1 VPTILP
7 FPQRDSEHRP
17 GPPGAFRLGYRPALD
32 GLRALAVLAVLG
44 VHSGLSWAGGGWAGV
59 DVFFVLSGF
68 LITALLLEE
77 WQRTGA
83 ISLRRFYLRR
93 ALRLLPALFVFL
105 AVCWLFARICLPHW
119 QEVLTRRG
127 VFSAL
132 GYYANW
138 RVFRHRDVHD
148 LLPHTWS
155 LSVEEQ
161 FYFLWPLALA
171 VLLRLRLG
179 RPALLGVVATAIAG
193 CAVLRGVLWH
203 GSHAFP
209 ELYMR
214 LATRADTLLIGC
226 LTALLASWG
235 LLPRAGWGRVLLRL
249 AACAALPYLG
259 CVLVWGRHTSDGW
272 YYGGYTLLAAACAV
286 LVAALVSG
294 PPRALAWLLEA
305 RPLVWLGRLSYSLYL
320 WHYPLCLVHGAYL
333 ARLGRLLGT
342 PVPEALRL
350 PLLYTAALLAAVLS
364 YYLVEQPFL
373 RLKDR
378 WRRRAVFAPG
388 VEVKRAA

>member
-1 VPTILP
+1 MPTVLA
-7 FPQRDSEHRP
+7 FPPCGSERRP
-17 GPPGAFRLGYRPALD
+17 GPAAGFRLGYRPALD

-93 ALRLLPALFVFL
+93 ALRLLPALLVFL
-105 AVCWLFARICLPHW
+105 AVCWLFARTCLSHR
-119 QEVLTRRG
+119 QEVLTRQG
-127 VFSAL
+127 VLSAL

-138 RVFRHRDVHD
+138 RIFRHPDVHD
-148 LLPHTWS
+148 LLTHTWS

-179 RPALLGVVATAIAG
+179 RPALFGLVLAGAAG
-193 CAVLRGVLWH
+193 CAVLRAWFWQ

-235 LLPRAGWGRVLLRL
+235 LLPRAGWGRALLRL
-249 AACAALPYLG
+249 AAWAALPYLG
-259 CVLVWGRHTSDGW
+259 LVLVYGRHTSDGW

-320 WHYPLCLVHGAYL
+320 WHYPLCLVHGAYV

-342 PVPEALRL
+342 PVPEVLRL
-350 PLLYTAALLAAVLS
+350 PLLYAAALLAAVLS
-364 YYLVEQPFL
+364 FYLVEQPFL
-373 RLKDR
+373 RLKNR
-378 WRRRAVFAPG
+378 WERRAGSTPA
-388 VEVKRAA
+388 VERKRAA

>member
-1 VPTILP
+1 VPTTLS
-7 FPQRDSEHRP
+7 FPQRESEGRP
-17 GPPGAFRLGYRPALD
+17 APAAGFRLGYRPALD

-83 ISLRRFYLRR
+83 VSLRRFYLRR
-93 ALRLLPALFVFL
+93 ALRLLPALVVLL
-105 AVCWLFARICLPHW
+105 AVCWLFARACLPPR
-119 QEVLTRRG
+119 QEALTRQG

-138 RVFRHRDVHD
+138 RVFRHPDVHD
-148 LLPHTWS
+148 LLTHTWS

-179 RPALLGVVATAIAG
+179 RPALLGIVAAGVGG
-193 CAVLRGVLWH
+193 CAVLRAVLWH

-214 LATRADTLLIGC
+214 LATRADTLLLGC
-226 LTALLASWG
+226 LTALLASGG
-235 LLPRAGWGRVLLRL
+235 LLPRAGWGRALLHL
-249 AACAALPYLG
+249 AAGAALLYLG
-259 CVLVWGRHTSDGW
+259 WVLVCGRHTSDGW

-320 WHYPLCLVHGAYL
+320 WHYPLCLLHAAYV
-333 ARLGRLLGT
+333 ARLGKLLGT

-350 PLLYTAALLAAVLS
+350 PLLYAAVLLAAALS
-364 YYLVEQPFL
+364 FYLVEQPFL
-373 RLKDR
+373 RLKHR
-378 WRRRAVFAPG
+378 WERRASSGQA
-388 VEVKRAA
+388 VERKKAA